1 MGVSGL
7 IALLRAKAPQA
18 FSPIGV
24 EDLRGARVGIDLSM
38 TLYRGAALASR
49 NGPHAYL
56 EAMLREARW
65 LLRLGCTP
73 VYVVDGTAPAEKE
86 EESSKRKALRAA
98 NEEKLRSYLEQAHRK
113 DSGESSASAEA
124 VPSRAAP
131 AASEDEVLD
140 KLQRQCIQM
149 TAEMRATAWALLRS
163 LGLQVVQ
170 ATQEAEHTLADMQND
185 GEVDL
190 IFTEDVDCIL
200 CGAKSYIKN
209 ASQLMYETNFD
220 GSEKKKHAEKVSL
233 EGALSGLGL
242 TQRGLV
248 LLGVFA
254 GCDFAPKL
262 KGYGPATAL
271 KLVRTAG
278 QDLDACFARLPAESQ
293 SLKERY
299 QRAVD
304 LFLEKSTCTW
314 LGKSPSSR
322 VEAEELLEKLATQGQ
337 VATLKL
343 LIEDVLSAEA
353 PKRRRL
359 E

>member
-56 EAMLREARW
+56 ETMLREARW

-73 VYVVDGTAPAEKE
+73 VYVVDGMAPEEKE
-86 EESSKRKALRAA
+86 EESSRRRALRAA
-98 NEEKLRSYLEQAHRK
+98 NEEKLRNYLEQARRK

-124 VPSRAAP
+124 LASRSP
-131 AASEDEVLD
+131 AASADEVLA
-140 KLQRQCIQM
+140 KLQSQCIQM
-149 TAEMRATAWALLRS
+149 TAEMRTTAWALLRS

-190 IFTEDVDCIL
+190 IFTEDVDCLL

-209 ASQLMYETNFD
+209 AAQLMYETNFD

-278 QDLDACFARLPAESQ
+278 QDLGACFARLPAESQ

-304 LFLEKSTCTW
+304 LFLEKSKYTW
-314 LGKSPSSR
+314 LEKSASHA
-322 VEAEELLEKLATQGQ
+322 EAEELLEKLATQGL
-337 VATLKL
+337 VAALKL
-343 LIEDVLSAEA
+343 LIEDVLSAES

>member
-56 EAMLREARW
+56 ETMLREAHW

-73 VYVVDGTAPAEKE
+73 VYVVDGMAPEEKE
-86 EESSKRKALRAA
+86 EESSRRRALRAA
-98 NEEKLRSYLEQAHRK
+98 NEEKLRNYLEQAHRK

-124 VPSRAAP
+124 LASRSP

-149 TAEMRATAWALLRS
+149 TAEMRTTAWALLRA

-278 QDLDACFARLPAESQ
+278 QDLGACFARLPAESQ

-304 LFLEKSTCTW
+304 LFLEKSKYTW
-314 LGKSPSSR
+314 LEKSASHA
-322 VEAEELLEKLATQGQ
+322 EAEELLEKLAAQGQ
-337 VATLKL
+337 VAALKL
-343 LIEDVLSAEA
+343 LIEDVLSAES

>member
-18 FSPIGV
+18 FSPFGV
-24 EDLRGARVGIDLSM
+24 EELRGARVGIDLSM

-56 EAMLREARW
+56 ETMLREARW

-73 VYVVDGTAPAEKE
+73 VYVIDGTAPEEKE
-86 EESSKRKALRAA
+86 EESSKRRALRAA
-98 NEEKLRSYLEQAHRK
+98 HEEKLRSYLEQMHRK
-113 DSGESSASAEA
+113 DSGESSASTEA
-124 VPSRAAP
+124 VPTPRAA
-131 AASEDEVLD
+131 AAGSGDEVLD

-149 TAEMRATAWALLRS
+149 TAEMRTTAWTLLRL
-163 LGLQVVQ
+163 LGLKVAQ
-170 ATQEAEHTLADMQND
+170 ATQEAEHALADMQNE

-209 ASQLMYETNFD
+209 AAQLMHETNFD
-220 GSEKKKHAEKVSL
+220 GSEKKKRAERVSL
-233 EGALSGLGL
+233 EGALSGLGF

-248 LLGVFA
+248 LLAVFA

-278 QDLDACFARLPAESQ
+278 QDLDACFERLPAESQ

-299 QRAVD
+299 RRAAD
-304 LFLEKSTCTW
+304 LFLEKSGYAW
-314 LGKSPSSR
+314 VEQPSSD
-322 VEAEELLEKLATQGQ
+322 VKAEELLEQLSTQGD
-337 VATLKL
+337 VAALNL
-343 LIEDVLSAEA
+343 LIKDVLDEQPS
-353 PKRRRL
+353 KRRRL